1 MNMSMSTR
9 GKAST
14 AIGIALSLW
23 GLASFAFVLG
33 FAHEEEFALLALVAG
48 GANAWILM
56 LAYGISVLLGLMAVT
71 ILSVKIYKRL
81 QPKLIRYERYV
92 PKIGAVVLVAMAIA
106 IIFW

>member
-1 MNMSMSTR
+1 M
-9 GKAST
+9 
-14 AIGIALSLW
+14 SLW

-48 GANAWILM
+48 GVNAWILM
-56 LAYGISVLLGLMAVT
+56 LSYGVSVLLGLIAVT
-71 ILSVKIYKRL
+71 IVAVKIYKRL

-92 PKIGAVVLVAMAIA
+92 PKIGACLLVAMAIV